1 MFTAGPTFTRV
12 PSRARA
18 GGVTTSLNQTI
29 TITITLAGATGA
41 AVAQHVIQHMHSHP
55 ECAWRLWEAGK
66 PMPDAGLRDLFIPW
80 PFFSSPDGWN
90 QTAKAQLRDAITRE
104 PAVL

>member
-29 TITITLAGATGA
+29 TITITITLTLAGATGA
-41 AVAQHVIQHMHSHP
+41 AVAQHVIQHMHPHP

-66 PMPDAGLRDLFIPW
+66 PTVGPGHW
-80 PFFSSPDGWN
+80 NHSHSHSS
-90 QTAKAQLRDAITRE
+90 TIR
-104 PAVL
+104 